1 MENIERVM
9 NLIVDIGNTTT
20 KIAVMDSNN
29 NVVAHYRVES
39 LTAEM
44 TTALLAEYPSID
56 KAILAST
63 GRCDECVCGVLREK
77 MNCFIEFDSA
87 TDIPLKN
94 GYKTPETLGADRL
107 AAAVGAWELYGKRDM
122 LIVDFGTAITYDLVT
137 DGVFRGG
144 NISLG
149 VGARFRA
156 LHEFTER
163 LPLCEPT
170 DEKLEFGG
178 STREA
183 IEQGV
188 MSGVEYETAGYIGEF
203 CKKYDNLCIIFTGG
217 DAKYFAN
224 RIKNTIFASCELT
237 LYGLNRILE
246 YNAAKNDDE

>member
-1 MENIERVM
+1 M
-9 NLIVDIGNTTT
+9 NLIVDIGNSRV
-20 KIAVMDSNN
+20 KVAFAVGCDIVASYVYDSVDTADLEA
-29 NVVAHYRVES
+29 VVGNYPEVRRAIVAATGVAADGVVSRLQALDLEVLEMNSETPVPIRNAYR
-39 LTAEM
+39 
-44 TTALLAEYPSID
+44 
-56 KAILAST
+56 
-63 GRCDECVCGVLREK
+63 
-77 MNCFIEFDSA
+77 
-87 TDIPLKN
+87 
-94 GYKTPETLGADRL
+94 TPQTLGMDRL
-107 AAAVGAWELYGKRDM
+107 AAAVAAVKIYGEDA

-156 LHEFTER
+156 LHEYTEK

-188 MSGVEYETAGYIGEF
+188 MSGVEYETRGYIDEF
-203 CKKYDNLCIIFTGG
+203 CKKNDNLCIIFTGG
-217 DAKYFAN
+217 DAKFFAN
-224 RIKNTIFASCELT
+224 RIKNAIFASCELT

-246 YNAAKNDDE
+246 YNATKKDDE

>member
-1 MENIERVM
+1 M
-9 NLIVDIGNTTT
+9 NLIIDIGNTAT

-29 NVVAHYRVES
+29 NVVARHRVEH

-44 TTALLAEYPSID
+44 SAALLAEYKSID
-56 KAILAST
+56 KAIVAST
-63 GRCDECVCGVLREK
+63 GRCDECVCGVLRERVDY
-77 MNCFIEFDSA
+77 FVEFTST

-107 AAAVGAWELYGKRDM
+107 AAAVGARVLYGESNM

-156 LHEFTER
+156 LHEYTEK

-188 MSGVEYETAGYIGEF
+188 MSGVEYETRGYIDEF
-203 CKKYDNLCIIFTGG
+203 CKKNDNLCIIFTGG
-217 DAKYFAN
+217 DAKFFAN
-224 RIKNTIFASCELT
+224 RIKNAIFASCELT

-246 YNAAKNDDE
+246 YNATKKDDE